1 MWTYLK
7 DLWYNPQ
14 SFANLIRGLLFAAGE
29 LPQVVDFGPAGS
41 NLYWV
46 GKVMQIMAVTVRS
59 SGGMPIPAPA
69 SPSSKDIAA
78 SYK

>member
-7 DLWYNPQ
+7 DLWYNPE
-14 SFANLIRGLLFAAGE
+14 SFSNLVRALMFAAGE
-29 LPQVVDFGPAGS
+29 LPQVVDFGSSGS

-46 GKVMQIMAVTVRS
+46 GKALQVAALAVRS
-59 SGGMPIPAPA
+59 GSGASAPV